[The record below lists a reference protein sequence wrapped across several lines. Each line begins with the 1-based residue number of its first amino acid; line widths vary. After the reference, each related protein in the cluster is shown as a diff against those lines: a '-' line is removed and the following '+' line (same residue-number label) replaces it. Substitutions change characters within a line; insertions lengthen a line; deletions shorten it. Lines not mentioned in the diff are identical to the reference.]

1 MSLSIPIRPNIVSNT
16 GGNRPR
22 KYHTIHLN
30 DNHVFTVQHNGIS
43 VLSFRN
49 LKDVYRFSKLIE
61 SHYDLTQE
69 WPLINFEDTL
79 LFRNTKIERL
89 KYVDIQEW
97 SEDILTM
104 WCIQNAF
111 SMLDIYQFEDDN
123 KLIGRSIYW
132 ETDSELYK
140 NILNEKFIL

>member
-1 MSLSIPIRPNIVSNT
+1 MSLSIPIRPKIVLKT
-16 GGNRPR
+16 GGEKR
-22 KYHTIHLN
+22 KYHTIHLAN
-30 DNHVFTVQHNGIS
+30 NHVFTVDHNGIS

-49 LKDVYRFSKLIE
+49 IKDVFRFSKLIE

-69 WPLINFEDTL
+69 WPIVNFEEPL

-97 SEDILTM
+97 NEDILTM
-104 WCIQNAF
+104 WCIQNSF
-111 SMLDIYQFEDDN
+111 SMLDIHKFENDN

-132 ETDSELYK
+132 ELDSELYK